1 MTEKNADTI
10 KSFAYTYVTQYN
22 PPLLL
27 VSSQLVVW
35 ASTDLSSLRAFCTL
49 HS

>member
-1 MTEKNADTI
+1 MTEKNTDTI

-27 VSSQLVVW
+27 VSSQL
-35 ASTDLSSLRAFCTL
+35 ARAGCLSI
-49 HS
+49 H